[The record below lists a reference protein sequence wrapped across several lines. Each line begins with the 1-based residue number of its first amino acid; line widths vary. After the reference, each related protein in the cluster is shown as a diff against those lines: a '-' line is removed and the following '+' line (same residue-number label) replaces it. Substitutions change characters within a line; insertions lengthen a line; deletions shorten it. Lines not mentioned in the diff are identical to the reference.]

1 VLARRLLREARR
13 DGIDRRV
20 QVFVPK
26 HAGADWADIWLARV
40 ANEAKAA

>member
-1 VLARRLLREARR
+1 
-13 DGIDRRV
+13 
-20 QVFVPK
+20 VPK

>member
-1 VLARRLLREARR
+1 MRDRRAAQARR
-13 DGIDRRV
+13 DGADRKV